1 MSNAKGSDKSNKIS
15 STPNKVTATSRSEA
29 KGLSSQNLRQTVQK
43 AVAMPAAAVRAAM
56 ANARVGAGAVRVAYD
71 IVNRLLTLVETGIVI
86 DSATLKA
93 TKAAIDTVHIGD
105 SITAITLG
113 KAYND
118 LCTLN
123 EVLIRVVQYHR
134 TYTDTI
140 ASFDQSAK
148 TISKA
153 PFTETSGSSDS
164 KIISVG
170 KNFSDTFGLSENITK
185 VVSFI
190 RETSDIVSTSDIKQ
204 FYVTK
209 AKSDSTVS
217 SDLFS
222 KLSSKPFGDTYGLS
236 DSDFISFNKA
246 VSELVESAD
255 SRSFIFTKR
264 IEDFILASD
273 QFIGEMGILSFSNS
287 ELSIS
292 SIADQLSKVVSFIR
306 FINDVARASSL
317 TQRAIS
323 KPRSD
328 QSRATDAVTR
338 IVSFGRQFD
347 EIQQASDSF
356 SRVASFIRTY
366 SDTARG
372 SDSSSKQFQRPTTN
386 QPVTTNDNST
396 RSFGSNRS
404 DTNNAL
410 DTFTKIVGFVR
421 SFNSGANTVDTADII
436 STIKQYNRAF
446 FEVPTASD
454 NFSKTTSFI
463 RSFTETQ
470 VASDTITKV
479 LTFSRTFND
488 TQTATD
494 AFSKVVTFIRQPN
507 DTAAAV
513 QTLTKT
519 LAKAHTTDIALG
531 VSSTAK
537 YFTKILADYVRVAE
551 SLYFSA
557 IINPEAFPP
566 VDTQSVTDSFAKLV
580 SFVRSFADTARG
592 TDVDTLQYT
601 KAAGDASR
609 YSVWED
615 FNDLRIFYELAQ
627 YYGDLRTEIIKTADA
642 APKTVGK
649 RIGPFTYFYD
659 ATWTDFNELS
669 FGLDIDQE
677 LAQEFWRVPYQLDHE
692 LIQCRDIFTKTVSYV
707 RSTAD
712 TAVGSDSPGKLLQRT
727 VGDIKAKVFF
737 DFADLFYTQETYVN
751 LRGYGASLS
760 VTLVT
765 SFPTTSY
772 NVVVLSG
779 GTGYTNNDN
788 FTVSLPNGQFA
799 TFQIQVSSGAI
810 IGVTNFSVTPTAP
823 RTVVLSDF
831 IDFTY
836 STIDD
841 PESIQNFTIT
851 FGNTGPYVAEV
862 GPPSLS
868 RHNVLGQ
875 ELLFTLRETSSG
887 DRATY
892 TDSSSKFIGKTARRY
907 YAQGFFD
914 DYAGLTFG
922 AGVFD
927 QDLAQFL
934 PKSQPETVSL
944 LDVSSRATLGGIKV
958 NRDTVAISD
967 PNVKVLRKPF
977 ALETASAPDVDTFNY
992 ALSAGYNSINV
1003 WRDYNELDFYHS
1015 GPSGVL
1021 IYTEGRTELVQVR
1034 ETVARAFQR
1043 QLFFYQYTWRD
1054 FNELTF
1060 GTAVDEDMLF
1070 DWGSVGTTE
1079 ISRVMDDARLQYG
1092 KNPSEILQVPETFS
1106 KEISI
1111 FGGDSRNGSFF
1122 RDFLGILPIGESG
1135 ALGNPIMDEELL
1147 LRFVPGSKTDFYNA
1161 TDVRTKTFTKA
1172 PVRTV
1177 AAFWSDFAELT
1188 FGTVYDQELVQYQPT
1203 TRPETSTAGDLV
1215 TKLISFVRTFSDT
1228 ITITDSALIS
1238 VNGGPLFT
1246 LLYGTNDHTSAS
1258 VTLGKSVTLA
1268 AGDVGSYYTTWNDFP
1283 ELFFSLELAQYYYR
1297 GSDSTVDIGKI
1308 VDQRAN
1314 QFNKQGGRTQS
1325 ILNYFDDDLFFN
1337 RDLLQQF
1344 DQSYTTEIIRIGE
1357 QFALNYGKLPV
1368 ENIETPEIF
1377 IKNISKGVGDVA
1389 LNDFTRYN
1397 PLYIPFF
1404 SNYEENLYAQ
1414 YPDYKLDT
1422 VTTSDAKGAFF
1433 TKQAGFDPVNRY
1445 IDTYEIIRGTYDVA
1459 LLTYGA
1465 IGSDNSAF
1473 ARTKFDRYLEH
1484 IIFEELEEQL
1494 PSKYRLEYL
1503 VSSDL
1508 FTRVFNA
1515 NRLPV
1520 ENLSAVSAPS
1530 KQFSPATKVDTV
1542 GVPMTNS
1549 MQYTKVAGQKI
1560 ADVWTDYLELH
1571 PFNDLIQNYPDY
1583 TVEFLRSADSR
1594 VLSFTK
1600 GRSEILQIP
1609 DVRTLSPT
1617 KGLVENLNTPETTP
1631 KSTAKPLGD
1640 NSELRYTDFNEIL
1653 SFDPRQLL
1661 FGEFENYKFDVARG
1675 VDSKAIQYNK
1685 RAGSYRTS
1693 IWNDF
1698 EEIRIPFNDLTQ
1710 YWDDYVTERMVVPV
1724 NIMIGLTKGLNESPA
1739 AVSAGVVRKFSA
1751 VGAYAAPSE
1760 TYFAEDY
1767 SESVTSSTF

>member
-15 STPNKVTATSRSEA
+15 STPTKVTATSQSEA
-29 KGLSSQNLRQTVQK
+29 K
-43 AVAMPAAAVRAAM
+43 AVSTQFTQAVKKLVVAPAAAVRASM
-56 ANARVGAGAVRVAYD
+56 ANVPVGAVAARVAYD
-71 IVNRLLTLVETGIVI
+71 VLSRFLTLIESGVVVDSKTLQLTKSAI
-86 DSATLKA
+86 DSAGITDD
-93 TKAAIDTVHIGD
+93 I
-105 SITAITLG
+105 SIVNLG
-113 KAYND
+113 KVHAQIIVLND
-118 LCTLN
+118 
-123 EVLIRVVQYHR
+123 VLTRIVSYYR
-134 TYTDTI
+134 TYADVA
-140 ASFDQSAK
+140 ASQDQLAK

-153 PFTETSGSSDS
+153 PFADNSSYVDS
-164 KIISVG
+164 SVLSVG
-170 KNFSDTFGLSENITK
+170 KNFTEILQSSDSFSRIVSFSRSVNEPVLTSDAKEFVVSKPRSETFSVSDAFPKLVGKPLSDTFGLSDLDVITFGK
-185 VVSFI
+185 NVEEILTGNDS
-190 RETSDIVSTSDIKQ
+190 RTLQLIKHI
-204 FYVTK
+204 
-209 AKSDSTVS
+209 
-217 SDLFS
+217 
-222 KLSSKPFGDTYGLS
+222 
-236 DSDFISFNKA
+236 SDFLS
-246 VSELVESAD
+246 V
-255 SRSFIFTKR
+255 T
-264 IEDFILASD
+264 D
-273 QFIGEMGILSFSNS
+273 QFLGESGVLAFSNS
-287 ELSIS
+287 EVTLTQ
-292 SIADQLSKVVSFIR
+292 IADQLDRVVSFIR
-306 FINDVARASSL
+306 FFNETARASSL

-386 QPVTTNDNST
+386 QPVTTNDNLT
-396 RSFGSNRS
+396 RSFGTNRS

-566 VDTQSVTDSFAKLV
+566 VDTQNVTDSFAKLV

-788 FTVSLPNGQFA
+788 FTVSLPNEQFA
-799 TFQIQVSSGAI
+799 TFQIQVSSGVI
-810 IGVTNFSVTPTAP
+810 TGVTNFSVTPTAP
-823 RTVVLSDF
+823 RTIVLSDF

-958 NRDTVAISD
+958 NTDTVAISD

-1122 RDFLGILPIGESG
+1122 RDFLGILPIGETG
-1135 ALGNPIMDEELL
+1135 PNGDPIMDEELVL
-1147 LRFVPGSKTDFYNA
+1147 QFVPGSKTDFYNA

-1188 FGTVYDQELVQYQPT
+1188 FGSVYDQELVQYQPT

-1246 LLYGTNDHTSAS
+1246 LLFGTNDHSRANE
-1258 VTLGKSVTLA
+1258 TLAKSTIIA
-1268 AGDVGSYYTTWNDFP
+1268 AGDVGSYYSIWQDFP

-1314 QFNKQGGRTQS
+1314 QFTKQGGRVQS
-1325 ILNYFDDDLFFN
+1325 IIDFFIEDLEFN

-1344 DQSYTTEIIRIGE
+1344 DQSYVTEMIRLGETFSLDYSKSQTEIIE
-1357 QFALNYGKLPV
+1357 L
-1368 ENIETPEIF
+1368 PEIF
-1377 IKNISKGVGDVA
+1377 VKSFAKGVGDTVR
-1389 LNDFTRYN
+1389 NNFTIYN

-1404 SNYEENLYAQ
+1404 ADYEEFLYAQ
-1414 YPDYKLDT
+1414 YPNYKIDT
-1422 VTTSDAKGAFF
+1422 ATISDAKGAFF
-1433 TKQAGFDPVNRY
+1433 TKQAGFDPVRRW
-1445 IDTYEIIRGTYDVA
+1445 IDTFEIIASTYDAA

-1465 IGSDNSAF
+1465 IGSDNNAF
-1473 ARTKFDRYLEH
+1473 AGTKYDRYLDH

-1494 PSKYRLEYL
+1494 PTKFRLEYL
-1503 VSSDL
+1503 VASDL
-1508 FTRVFNA
+1508 LTRVFDA
-1515 NRLPV
+1515 NRFSNEILTASS
-1520 ENLSAVSAPS
+1520 EPS
-1530 KQFSPATKVDTV
+1530 KQFSPATKVDTA
-1542 GVPMTNS
+1542 GVTMIYS
-1549 MQYTKVAGQKI
+1549 KQFTKVGAEKI
-1560 ADVWTDYLELH
+1560 ADIWTDYVELH
-1571 PFNDLIQNYPDY
+1571 PFNELIQNYPDY
-1583 TVEFLRSADSR
+1583 RIEFMRVLDSR
-1594 VLSFTK
+1594 TLTTTK
-1600 GRSEILQIP
+1600 SNS
-1609 DVRTLSPT
+1609 DTNTVSDTRTLSIQPLKQDIALTSET
-1617 KGLVENLNTPETTP
+1617 KA
-1631 KSTAKPLGD
+1631 KSFAKPLGD
-1640 NSELRYTDFNEIL
+1640 QFDYRWVDYDEIL
-1653 SFDPRQLL
+1653 SFDPKLL
-1661 FGEFENYKFDVARG
+1661 LYGEFEQYKFDRTYP
-1675 VDSKAIQYNK
+1675 VDSIGKTYTKIGGSF
-1685 RAGSYRTS
+1685 RAS

-1698 EEIRIPFNDLTQ
+1698 EEIRIPNNEMTQ
-1710 YWDDYVTERMVVPV
+1710 YWDDYVTERIVVPV
-1724 NIMIGLTKGLNESPA
+1724 NIMIGFTKGLNESPA

-1767 SESVTSSTF
+1767 TESITTVTF